1 VTFSLILVVGVALR
15 DLLEPS
21 QYAQI
26 PAYAG
31 TVLSIT
37 LLGWGIGGAIGGVLA
52 DYPGRQSHDD
62 AGLSLPTPS
71 RPAFRR
77 SPTTGYHSRCWPAGG
92 HRPRFD
98 AEGDAVEH
106 VRY

>member
-31 TVLSIT
+31 TVLGIT
-37 LLGWGIGGAIGGVLA
+37 LLG
-52 DYPGRQSHDD
+52 
-62 AGLSLPTPS
+62 
-71 RPAFRR
+71 
-77 SPTTGYHSRCWPAGG
+77 
-92 HRPRFD
+92 
-98 AEGDAVEH
+98 
-106 VRY
+106 